1 MLYYYKMVYK
11 KVEYVECIRQYFSS
25 NNKRLTNITK
35 LKIKDLIEIVEKHKI
50 DIDTFVKERNEAIE
64 KEAKEIEERNEKYER
79 DRLERQQRERENEM
93 YLYKLKEE
101 NIIPLNV
108 IENKFIMLENL
119 KDTYKY
125 NQKKYYYE
133 KIEKENEEIAQN
145 FQKRLGGVLNGNILN
160 INGMNVS
167 FNSLGEYKPRTT
179 EHIRRMY
186 NEYNYIYMLRDLKV
200 IDYLYNQLKDEKKE
214 IILSKLNEVLSL
226 VNKDYD
232 MLHLYITLL
241 QKQNGDL

>member
-1 MLYYYKMVYK
+1 MVYK
-11 KVEYVECIRQYFSS
+11 KVEYVECIRQYFSN
-25 NNKRLTNITK
+25 NNKRLTNISK
-35 LKIKDLIEIVEKHKI
+35 LKIVDLIEIIERENI
-50 DIDTFVKERNEAIE
+50 DIDTFVKERNKAIE
-64 KEAKEIEERNEKYER
+64 AEANEIRERNERYER

-108 IENKFIMLENL
+108 IFNKFIILENL

-133 KIEKENEEIAQN
+133 KIEKENEELAQN
-145 FQKRLGGVLNGNILN
+145 FQNKLGGILNGNVLN
-160 INGMNVS
+160 INGMNIS

-186 NEYNYIYMLRDLKV
+186 NEYNYLYMLNDLGIV
-200 IDYLYNQLKDEKKE
+200 DYLYKQLRNEEEKE

>member
-1 MLYYYKMVYK
+1 MVYK
-11 KVEYVECIRQYFSS
+11 KVEYVECIREYFSS
-25 NNKRLTNITK
+25 QNKRLTNITK

-50 DIDTFVKERNEAIE
+50 DIDTFVKERNKAIE
-64 KEAKEIEERNEKYER
+64 AEATEIKERNEKYER

-108 IENKFIMLENL
+108 IFNKFIILENL

-145 FQKRLGGVLNGNILN
+145 FQNKLGGILNGNVLN
-160 INGMNVS
+160 INGMNIS

-186 NEYNYIYMLRDLKV
+186 NEYNYLYMLNDLGIV
-200 IDYLYNQLKDEKKE
+200 DYLYKQLRNEEEKE